1 VAESAEMGGVDSRY
15 AWWRLAASV
24 ALSTLGAVGMWGVV
38 VVIPAVQ
45 ADFGV
50 TRADVSF
57 SYTTTMLGFGV
68 GSIVLGRLLD
78 TRGAFVTMVLA
89 TLLLAGGYAA
99 AAIAPSL
106 WLFAAAQGAL
116 IGVGSAAA
124 FIPLVADTSHWFA
137 KRRGL
142 AMAICASGNYIGG
155 ALWPRAIDLLIRD
168 YDWRTA
174 YLVVAAICLVAM
186 LPPCLMLRARL
197 PAHKEGSAAVA
208 PHSARALGLSPTAL
222 QAWLAV
228 AGVGCCVA
236 MSMPQVHIVAYC
248 VDLGYGTTR
257 GADMLSI
264 MTACGIVSR
273 ISSGW
278 IADRIGGIKTLLL
291 GSTLQA
297 IALFG
302 YLVSD
307 SLVSLYLVSALFG
320 LFQGGIVPSYGI
332 IVREYFP
339 PKEAGARMGIA
350 ISATIVG
357 MALGGWM
364 GGELFDVT
372 GSYHAAFINGIA
384 WNALNGAVMWWL
396 LLRQNRRLVYV

>member
-1 VAESAEMGGVDSRY
+1 MTGGVDSRY

-24 ALSTLGAVGMWGVV
+24 ALSALGAVGMWGVV
-38 VVIPAVQ
+38 VVFPAVQ
-45 ADFGV
+45 ADFGA

-57 SYTTTMLGFGV
+57 AYTTTMLGFGA
-68 GSIVLGRLLD
+68 GSMLLGRLID
-78 TRGAFVTMVLA
+78 TRGAFATMVLA
-89 TLLLAGGYAA
+89 SLLLAGGYAA
-99 AAIAPSL
+99 AALAPSL
-106 WLFAAAQGAL
+106 WLLAAAQGLL
-116 IGVGSAAA
+116 IGFGSAAA

-137 KRRGL
+137 RRRGL

-155 ALWPRAIDLLIRD
+155 AVWPKAIDLLTGH

-174 YLVVAAICLVAM
+174 YLVVAAVCLVSM
-186 LPPCLMLRARL
+186 LPLCLMLRARS
-197 PAHKEGSAAVA
+197 PAHMENTGDNGGAA
-208 PHSARALGLSPTAL
+208 PHSARALGLSPTGL
-222 QAWLAV
+222 QAWLGV

-236 MSMPQVHIVAYC
+236 MAMPQVHIVAYC

-257 GADMLSI
+257 GADMLVI
-264 MTACGIVSR
+264 MTTCGIVSR
-273 ISSGW
+273 VASGW

-297 IALFG
+297 VALLG

-307 SLVSLYLVSALFG
+307 SLVSLYIVSALFG
-320 LFQGGIVPSYGI
+320 LFQGGIIPSYGI

-339 PKEAGARMGIA
+339 PKEAGARMGVA
-350 ISATIVG
+350 IFATIVG

-364 GGELFDVT
+364 GGELFDLT

-384 WNALNGAVMWWL
+384 WNALNGAVAWWL
-396 LLRQNRRLVYV
+396 LMRQNRRLVYA